1 MSKPGRTLYVLWI
14 LFLLFLLVCGGLFL
28 FAGIRNNQEL
38 ELLEGME
45 KARLLTR
52 LL

>member
-1 MSKPGRTLYVLWI
+1 MKKPGSALFVLWI
-14 LFLLFLLVCGGLFL
+14 LFLLFLLGCGVLFL
-28 FAGIRNNQEL
+28 YAGIQRNAEQ

-45 KARLLTR
+45 KARLLVG